1 MAGDLKFSV
10 TTLGCKTNL
19 SESDLIARELLKRG
33 FSMVGFDGCPDI
45 SIINTCTV
53 TLQGDRKTRQLVRKI
68 KSAGSGKL
76 VVTGCFTELNS
87 KLLED
92 LGADLIVRN
101 KDKKDI
107 PWLVAKLVGRPQ
119 TGKEIIYAGDQPH
132 PGPMHSRPLVKIQD
146 GCQQGCSYCIVPRVR
161 GKYRSESAGSI
172 IREINHFQEE
182 GFEEI
187 VLTGIHIGKYGAEKT
202 EEPQTLSRLLNM
214 ILARTEI
221 KRIRLG
227 SIEINEFDDGLYEV
241 ISKNR
246 DRFAE
251 HLHIPLQSGS
261 NRILRSMKRPY
272 LKEYFLKKIKKIKN
286 MLGDFAL
293 TADIIVGFPGEDGDD
308 FRQTMDLV
316 KEVSFSKLHVFKF
329 SGRPGTPAAVMA
341 GQVGELAKSER
352 SRILRETG
360 DELREDF
367 LAGNIGKISAIVCE
381 ESDSGGSML
390 TGTSSNYIR
399 VYVKAGGG
407 TSIKT
412 SKGKIIKVSTG
423 PRFKDGMSGTLE
435 TGDFQKVVKI

>member
-329 SGRPGTPAAVMA
+329 SGRPGTPAATMP
-341 GQVGELAKSER
+341 GQVGEQIKSER
-352 SRILRETG
+352 SKVLREIG
-360 DELREDF
+360 EEL
-367 LAGNIGKISAIVCE
+367 A
-381 ESDSGGSML
+381 
-390 TGTSSNYIR
+390 
-399 VYVKAGGG
+399 
-407 TSIKT
+407 
-412 SKGKIIKVSTG
+412 
-423 PRFKDGMSGTLE
+423 
-435 TGDFQKVVKI
+435 